1 MPAVVK
7 DIVAKI
13 INELSQVPGIA
24 TQIYS
29 SDRIRQ
35 FVENAYLIEE
45 TEMWWPQYM
54 WYSDPI
60 PIDGATGLLT
70 QDLVGPISAIDDY
83 TDIRVV
89 WPDGRNKPLRELS
102 PSVNPTTLSQGVRGW
117 FMTPDYT
124 IPHRPIKV
132 LPVGGVQ
139 SVVVHALQHTATPF
153 SDKTVVYIDP
163 LLLMY
168 DACWMYAVDDA
179 TIPAQVQKYQMLAQ
193 KRRTR
198 MIAQTGNQPL
208 ELDPRYP
215 AGDVIDSG
223 QNDFFVL
230 DQDPLA

>member
-7 DIVAKI
+7 DIVSKV
-13 INELSQVPGIA
+13 INELSQVPGVA

-29 SDRIRQ
+29 ADRIRQ
-35 FVENAYLIEE
+35 FVENAYLLEE

-60 PIDGATGLLT
+60 PIDSATGLLT
-70 QDLVGPISAIDDY
+70 QDLVGPISAIGDY
-83 TDIRVV
+83 TDIRAV

-102 PSVNPTTLSQGVRGW
+102 PSVNPTTLSQGIRGW

-124 IPHRPIKV
+124 IPNRPLKV
-132 LPVGGVQ
+132 LPIGGVQ
-139 SVVVHALQHTATPF
+139 SVVVNALQHSPTPLGLN
-153 SDKTVVYIDP
+153 DKVYLDP

-179 TIPAQVQKYQMLAQ
+179 TIPAQVQKYQMLAH
-193 KRRTR
+193 KRRMR
-198 MIAQTGNQPL
+198 MMAQTGNQPL

-215 AGDVIDSG
+215 AGDLLGGED
-223 QNDFFVL
+223 NNYFVL